1 MSKLNLRLS
10 YKNACIL
17 KHALR
22 DKVEAVQEFLD
33 GPGVVDLT
41 KEELEKLQK
50 EHEEEKRALA
60 AMKESMFNA
69 TECHGVSWYKQNKHK
84 W

>member
-22 DKVEAVQEFLD
+22 DKVEAKENIINS
-33 GPGVVDLT
+33 VDEKT
-41 KEELEKLQK
+41 KTELK
-50 EHEEEKRALA
+50 EEKRALA
-60 AMKESMFNA
+60 AI
-69 TECHGVSWYKQNKHK
+69 TEEINLEMNRHS
-84 W
+84 